1 MGVLQHVQLLNIL
14 LLAVLE
20 LKAETQTPCKHI
32 NAGSINSAQ
41 GDNVSISCHT
51 TTLHSNTFSVKLRRT
66 NPDEVVLQYPNAASQ
81 LHRWSVRT
89 DAGHVILDLQ
99 NITLLDSG
107 RYECEVH
114 MGLECTTTK
123 LSLRVKEC
131 KVLDPIWTTEN
142 STVTLNC
149 PEHLNVVWEVI
160 HGDQST
166 GVTRYRCKHSD
177 SRNGA
182 RKPLCE
188 RVRMKNESLIIRD
201 VVNTDALWFRCRVNK
216 MHCYDVRLYITDHET
231 SDSTTA
237 RETFSTAVQ
246 VTVLTNVSVSTV
258 SVTDHSEGDWSLT
271 AAVSVVSLCVII
283 TLIMFGILY
292 LKKQTSETSSKS
304 ELSQISYLLQ
314 DSVYFSQI
322 SDGLQFPLNHFLKK
336 NPEAMSF
343 FGAEQTEVT
352 YVQQPV
358 TKCSSS

>member
-1 MGVLQHVQLLNIL
+1 MMEVLQQSYLQLLNIL
-14 LLAVLE
+14 LFTLLE
-20 LKAETQTPCKHI
+20 LKAETQTTCKNF

-66 NPDEVVLQYPNAASQ
+66 NPDEVVLQYPNPASQ

-99 NITLLDSG
+99 NITLLDSDQ
-107 RYECEVH
+107 YQCEVH
-114 MGLECTTTK
+114 RGLECTTTK
-123 LSLRVKEC
+123 LSLKVKEC
-131 KVLDPIWTTEN
+131 KVLDPIWTTEK
-142 STVTLNC
+142 STVMLPCT
-149 PEHLNVVWEVI
+149 EHLNVAWEVI

-182 RKPLCE
+182 PKPLCE
-188 RVRMKNESLIIRD
+188 RVRMKNGSLIIRD
-201 VVNTDALWFRCRVNK
+201 VVNTDAQWFRCRVNK
-216 MHCYDVRLYITDHET
+216 MHCYDVKLHVKDPET
-231 SDSTTA
+231 SDLTTA

-246 VTVLTNVSVSTV
+246 VTVLTNASASTV
-258 SVTDHSEGDWSLT
+258 SVTRHSEGDWIST
-271 AAVSVVSLCVII
+271 APVSVGSLCVII

-292 LKKQTSETSSKS
+292 LKKTTSETSSKS

-322 SDGLQFPLNHFLKK
+322 SNV
-336 NPEAMSF
+336 
-343 FGAEQTEVT
+343 GAEQTEVA

-358 TKCSSS
+358 TKCNSS